1 MFKTSNE
8 IPILLL
14 TMREKFSFTLSTEIF
29 SFFSSSR
36 MWLDLNMWAWTCSRS
51 RCERCSSHTVK
62 PALSVKAWNVKR
74 CWEEMVR
81 YCRHVRRSF
90 CQQIRSDTT
99 VLNLSLLQLFNL
111 YHINRRKSTSVRG
124 KLKQNIYKY
133 ILWSDGRY
141 EAGCTALGHCA

>member
-36 MWLDLNMWAWTCSRS
+36 MWLDLNMWAWTAS

-99 VLNLSLLQLFNL
+99 VLNLSLQLFNL